1 MNGQMRRYRE
11 SLAKTS
17 DPILLS
23 QIDQS
28 LNLRG
33 IIRYAKD
40 KGVKVEQLT
49 EQEKMMFVENRQ
61 Q

>member
-1 MNGQMRRYRE
+1 MKRYRE

-33 IIRYAKD
+33 IIRYARD

-49 EQEKMMFVENRQ
+49 EAEKMRFVEKRMQ
-61 Q
+61 

>member
-1 MNGQMRRYRE
+1 MRRYRE

>member
-1 MNGQMRRYRE
+1 MKKYRE

-33 IIRYAKD
+33 IMRYAKD
-40 KGVKVEQLT
+40 KGVKVEQLS
-49 EQEKMMFVENRQ
+49 EQEKMMFVEKRI
-61 Q
+61 

>member
-1 MNGQMRRYRE
+1 MNGQMKRYRE

-33 IIRYAKD
+33 IIRYARD

-49 EQEKMMFVENRQ
+49 EAEKMRFVEKRMQ
-61 Q
+61 